1 MKKAL
6 SIIEVMFAL
15 TLVAVIMAATS
26 PVLLNAMQSN
36 GDSRIRAQAVA
47 AAETWHDR
55 FRANALGFD
64 RFTGGKEFDYN
75 HDYSTDDIFDFA
87 GTPNQQTLNDEWQ
100 DYKFEVTTTQISPS
114 PNLRE
119 IWRVHV
125 TTFYKRKLGNGSSTS
140 QKEGSFELSTLIAP

>member
-15 TLVAVIMAATS
+15 TLVAIIMAATS
-26 PVLLNAMQSN
+26 PVLLGAMQSN

-75 HDYSTDDIFDFA
+75 HDYSTDDIFDYA

-100 DYKFEVTTTQISPS
+100 DYKFKVTTTQFSTNPV
-114 PNLRE
+114 
-119 IWRVHV
+119 IWQV
-125 TTFYKRKLGNGSSTS
+125 TVETFYKRKLGNSPNSGM
-140 QKEGSFELSTLIAP
+140 KEGSFEISTLVAP